1 MLNINT
7 TIKLKIT
14 ALLFFLI
21 TSSTFSQSYSE
32 QLIDSLVNKALQTF
46 EIPGIAL
53 AIIKDN
59 KIIHSKG
66 YGVRS
71 LNTNLPVDENTLFGI
86 ASNSKAFTTATLG
99 ILVDEGKLNWDDKVI
114 DYIPEFR
121 LYDPY
126 VSNDFTIRDLLTHRS
141 GLGLGAGDLMFFP
154 DSTNFTVDDIIHNL
168 RYLKQTSSFRSKFDY
183 DNLLYM
189 VAGEIVKRV
198 SGQSWESFVEESI
211 MRPLGMDNSAAS
223 FRRLEDKSNVIDGHA
238 PVEGKVKVVR
248 RHMDIEGENP
258 AGGIYSSI
266 ADLSKWVM
274 MHLNNGKYG
283 TEYQS
288 QLLSEEVHNEMWS
301 PQTILPLNRKVDKYN
316 SHFRSYGLGWFL
328 IDVNGYKEVA
338 HGGSLEGMVTLVTMY
353 PELNLG
359 IIVLTNQQAGGA
371 MVAITNTVKDIY
383 FAMELTDWINIYKEK
398 SEKGIE
404 ASKKIT
410 DEIWAEINK
419 NTAAKTSVDLNKF
432 IGVYKDD
439 WFGEVEISEKNNKL
453 FFKSM
458 RSPKLNGE
466 MFFYKGNTFV
476 VKWTIRSFD
485 ADSFVKFN
493 LDFEGK
499 PKSIEMK
506 AISPFTDFSYDFH
519 DLDLIKVND

>member
-1 MLNINT
+1 MSVFRK
-7 TIKLKIT
+7 IKLLNSLL
-14 ALLFFLI
+14 LLFI
-21 TSSTFSQSYSE
+21 IANSIIAQSYSE
-32 QLIDSLVNKALQTF
+32 SLVDSIVNKALKEF
-46 EIPGIAL
+46 DIPGIAV

-71 LNTNLPVDENTLFGI
+71 LSTKLPVDENTLFGI
-86 ASNSKAFTTATLG
+86 ASNSKAFTSATLG
-99 ILVDEGKLNWDDKVI
+99 ILVDKGKLNWDDKVI
-114 DYIPEFR
+114 DFIPEFR

-126 VSNDFTIRDLLTHRS
+126 VTNDFTIRDLLTHRS
-141 GLGLGAGDLMFFP
+141 GMGLGAGDLMFFP
-154 DSTNFTVDDIIHNL
+154 DSTNFTLKELIHNL
-168 RYLKQTSSFRSKFDY
+168 RYLKQTSPFRSKFDY

-198 SGQSWESFVEESI
+198 SGLSWESFVEEKI
-211 MRPLGMDNSAAS
+211 MEPLGMNNSAAS
-223 FRRLEDKSNVIDGHA
+223 FRRLKDQANVIDGHA
-238 PVEGKVKVVR
+238 PVEGKVKVVN

-266 ADLSKWVM
+266 ADLSNWVL
-274 MHLNNGKYG
+274 MHLNNGKFG
-283 TEYQS
+283 IDLQN
-288 QLLSEEVHNEMWS
+288 QLLSEKVHNEIWS

-338 HGGSLEGMVTLVTMY
+338 HTGSLEGMVTQVTMY

-371 MVAITNTVKDIY
+371 MIAITNTIKDIY
-383 FAMELTDWINIYKEK
+383 FGMELTDWINIYKEK
-398 SEKGIE
+398 SEKGNE
-404 ASKKIT
+404 GSKKIT

-419 NTAAKTSVDLNKF
+419 NNAAKTPVELNKF
-432 IGVYKDD
+432 IGRYKDD
-439 WFGEVEISEKNNKL
+439 WFGEVEISEKKNKL
-453 FFKSM
+453 FFNSM

-493 LDFEGK
+493 LDFERN
-499 PKSIEMK
+499 PESIEMK

-519 DLDLIKVND
+519 DLDLRRIKD